1 MAHQLPEGAYLKEIS
16 AHFNQNTIPRS
27 LLAQST
33 LEKEMWARVVVE
45 EGHVNLRLGKN
56 AESERVVPGQAAV
69 IPSETPFSLASSPDP
84 LRFYLEYYH
93 GPRLS
98 DAAELAS
105 QLSRR

>member
-16 AHFNQNTIPRS
+16 AHFNQYTIPRS
-27 LLAQST
+27 LLAKST
-33 LEKEMWARVVVE
+33 LQKDMWARVVVE

-56 AESERVVPGQAAV
+56 GEPERVVPGQAAV
-69 IPSETPFSLASSPDP
+69 IPPETPFSLGPSPDP
-84 LRFYLEYYH
+84 VRFYLEYHH
-93 GPRLS
+93 GPRLN